1 MTIRLSDNVRIR
13 QNTWKK
19 TKIITSKWRTFTVHT
34 KRARRPGS
42 RAHNIIGVHY
52 TELAA
57 AAEEGGTR
65 AYTAISANTVTE
77 VLEIDGEQTP
87 VNNVRRR
94 AHHNTTTT
102 STTTPCVCVCVHNE
116 PQPPSDKKNDRY
128 YYVSYVFIFFVLFCR
143 ESPEIYER
151 AKWQI
156 IIIIS
161 YTHRIILLLS
171 CVLY

>member
-1 MTIRLSDNVRIR
+1 M
-13 QNTWKK
+13 
-19 TKIITSKWRTFTVHT
+19 HT

-57 AAEEGGTR
+57 AE
-65 AYTAISANTVTE
+65 
-77 VLEIDGEQTP
+77 
-87 VNNVRRR
+87 RRR
-94 AHHNTTTT
+94 VERARTRQYRPIQLRRYWK
-102 STTTPCVCVCVHNE
+102 STENKRRSITCGGGHITIQRQRRQQRRVCVCVHNE

-151 AKWQI
+151 AKWQM

-161 YTHRIILLLS
+161 YTHRIILLS